1 MWSEPLLF
9 GLGVFDLLDT
19 LTSKI
24 MLPLTGLGAILFTAW
39 CLERNSVEAELGLS
53 ATGKSAW
60 NIIARYLAPAGVIA
74 VFVTGLI

>member
-1 MWSEPLLF
+1 MF

-24 MLPLTGLGAILFTAW
+24 MLPLTGLGAILFAAW
-39 CLERNSVEAELGLS
+39 CLDRKSVEAELELS
-53 ATGKSAW
+53 TTGKSVW
-60 NIIARYLAPAGVIA
+60 NIIARYVAPAGVIA